1 MHARLDGANLAAA
14 ILTYAILDY
23 ADLKGAILTKTNLK
37 GTNLRYVQNL
47 TQVAVPPTFGRPGH
61 AREADPAR
69 ASLKEKPG

>member
-23 ADLKGAILTKTNLK
+23 ADLKGAILTKTNL
-37 GTNLRYVQNL
+37 RYVQSL